1 MEIELLHL
9 FAIFILGEGA
19 ANFFI
24 KVGRHM
30 QMELLHFF
38 NIFICVE
45 GVGNFLWK
53 RYIFIY

>member
-1 MEIELLHL
+1 
-9 FAIFILGEGA
+9 
-19 ANFFI
+19 
-24 KVGRHM
+24 M